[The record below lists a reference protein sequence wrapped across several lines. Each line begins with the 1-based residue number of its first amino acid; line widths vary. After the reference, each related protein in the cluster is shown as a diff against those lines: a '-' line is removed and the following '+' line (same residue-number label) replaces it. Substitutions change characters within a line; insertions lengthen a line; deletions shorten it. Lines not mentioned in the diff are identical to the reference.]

1 MQMPK
6 TAGFNRFCLHV
17 EGFQLTLIFQCVF
30 CLQTMATD
38 PQNKPKDPVSKSRRS
53 RLDEPI
59 APDGGWGWVILFA
72 SFLSAVIVD
81 GVCFSFGIFYL
92 EFLSYYQE
100 NKGKTAWIGSVLNG
114 TYMIMGKWTSIQSAW
129 RGHNI
134 RAASRFAPSQWETAL
149 LRNDVSHW
157 LDANLE
163 AAPWYMETLSAS
175 PGTYITEISAITG
188 HLMMTLSAFMAALRG
203 IHRSPVDYR
212 YKGPVTHSFDVP
224 FDARWINGWTPKGS
238 AVQLRRIDVFNVSTK
253 KLLNKHAH
261 SMIRWLP

>member
-114 TYMIMGKWTSIQSAW
+114 TYMIMGKWTSIQSA
-129 RGHNI
+129 RDEVIISG
-134 RAASRFAPSQWETAL
+134 L
-149 LRNDVSHW
+149 LLGLRP
-157 LDANLE
+157 ANE
-163 AAPWYMETLSAS
+163 
-175 PGTYITEISAITG
+175 
-188 HLMMTLSAFMAALRG
+188 R
-203 IHRSPVDYR
+203 RR
-212 YKGPVTHSFDVP
+212 YFVTTSL
-224 FDARWINGWTPKGS
+224 IGWT
-238 AVQLRRIDVFNVSTK
+238 QT
-253 KLLNKHAH
+253 
-261 SMIRWLP
+261 